1 MKLPA
6 CITDFQMNRLP
17 HYLCEIYI
25 GMPGKWQNRFA
36 TFLVKSLF
44 SCIFIPQKS
53 AAAFG
58 FSALNMP
65 FPMSF
70 RRTAGA

>member
-1 MKLPA
+1 MSNP
-6 CITDFQMNRLP
+6 
-17 HYLCEIYI
+17 IYFEVYRKI
-25 GMPGKWQNRFA
+25 
-36 TFLVKSLF
+36 VKSLF